1 MAQTPMM
8 TFNFKTPSRQVSCGF
23 FLPAVALLLALLTLM
38 LANIRMAASQTPIW
52 NSANSQGLQQVGLLH
67 EALVTNALL
76 KGYSNGNEVGA
87 LTCHDTTGDG
97 VAEWCPTATPEIRNG
112 QMATKTQVRSS
123 GMTQAPSIGAGIP
136 GKADLWLSTGFTSG
150 NDHSDDTLR
159 ETGFKVL
166 SPLNSNPSEPLLLAW
181 ASTKNSFTRNGD
193 TVEDLNGDLSISRS
207 SRQHVSDVQ
216 FRIKSAFLDHLR
228 LCASLNSKTLNAVWA
243 FSETLHLKHVALSS
257 GSRFS
262 AVSSGCR
269 CECNKTECKCT
280 CASDS
285 EWGSAGNCVSKAKSG
300 LCKTVSGESRCSA
313 KTGEFCYFSDAAW
326 LSSHWAVSQYNPR
339 ATAGKNCRPQ
349 KADQCP
355 LIPSSSKSSSTCQCE
370 FDWPKVVTAARIEK
384 LSLNFNEG
392 KASAGF
398 LASP

>member
-1 MAQTPMM
+1 MAQTTVM
-8 TFNFKTPSRQVSCGF
+8 TCKFKVTSRQVSCGF
-23 FLPAVALLLALLTLM
+23 ILPAVSLFLALLTLM
-38 LANIRMAASQTPIW
+38 LANIRMAASQTPGW
-52 NSANSQGLQQVGLLH
+52 NAAKSQSLQQIGLLH

-97 VAEWCPTATPEIRNG
+97 VAEWCPTTTPEIRNG
-112 QMATKTQVRSS
+112 PMANKTQVRNS
-123 GMTQAPSIGAGIP
+123 GMTQAPSVGAGIP
-136 GKADLWLSTGFTSG
+136 INADLWLSTGFTSG
-150 NDHSDDTLR
+150 NDHSDNLLR

-166 SPLNSNPSEPLLLAW
+166 GPLNANPSEPLMLAW
-181 ASTKNSFTRNGD
+181 ASTKNSFTRNSD
-193 TVEDLNGDLSISRS
+193 AVEDLGGDLSMSRS

-216 FRIKSAFLDHLR
+216 LRIKSAFLDHLR
-228 LCASLNSKTLNAVWA
+228 LSASLNSKTLNAAWA

-262 AVSSGCR
+262 AIASGCR
-269 CECNKTECKCT
+269 CECGKTECKCT
-280 CASDS
+280 CAYDS
-285 EWGSAGNCVSKAKSG
+285 EWVSAGNCVSKTKSG
-300 LCKTVSGESRCSA
+300 LCKTVSGENRCTA
-313 KTGEFCYFSDAAW
+313 KAGEFCYFSDAAW
-326 LSSHWAVSQYNPR
+326 LGSRWAVSQYNPR

-349 KADQCP
+349 RADQCP

-370 FDWPKVVTAARIEK
+370 FDWPKVVTAARMEK